1 MGAAMRNII
10 LVLLISASFGYDLQL
25 TALAADVPVKAPIR
39 KAPIVAPA
47 YDWSGL
53 YVGAH
58 IGGAW
63 SNSTLTNGNIGT
75 SWNTG
80 GTGFIGG
87 FQTGYNLQAGNFLY
101 GVEGDF
107 DWTTFAGTIGPV
119 TTALGI
125 LQAAASKNWIST
137 VAARFGITSD
147 RLLVYSKIGGGWTQ
161 SRAALSVVNGGTIWT
176 GSHTGGGWL
185 VGAGMEYAFA
195 SNWTAKLE
203 YNYIGLSN
211 STISAPPIVNVHHD
225 IQMLKVGANYQFGD
239 RTPGAVTS
247 GQSAEAHDNEAL
259 AVASQNPIANM
270 ISVPFQNNTN
280 FNVGPFN
287 RTQDILNIQPVVP
300 MTLNSEWNLISRTI
314 VPIISQP
321 SPIFDSST
329 NGIGDI
335 TQSLFLSPTHPGTL
349 IWGVGPVFT
358 MPSASD
364 PILGTGKILFG
375 PTAVMLVTPKPWVIG
390 MLVNNQW
397 SVGGDPNRPSVNA
410 FLAQP
415 FVNYNMAGGWFLTF
429 SPIITADWN
438 APSGQKWTVPIGGG
452 FGRVFKIDDQAF
464 NASIAGYYNAVR
476 PDNVANWN
484 LRVSLALLFPK

>member
-1 MGAAMRNII
+1 MRNT
-10 LVLLISASFGYDLQL
+10 VLSLLLSASVGCGLQH
-25 TALAADVPVKAPIR
+25 TALAADMPVKTPILKAPIA
-39 KAPIVAPA
+39 APV

-53 YVGAH
+53 YVGTH

-63 SNSTLTNGNIGT
+63 SNSTVTNGNIGT

-87 FQTGYNLQAGNFLY
+87 FQGGYNFQTGSFLF

-107 DWTTFAGTIGPV
+107 DWTTFEGTSGLIV
-119 TTALGI
+119 TPLGT
-125 LQAAASKNWIST
+125 LQASARKDWIST

-147 RLLVYSKIGGGWTQ
+147 RLLIYSKIGGGWARSST
-161 SRAALSVVNGGTIWT
+161 ALSVVNGGPIWA
-176 GSHTGGGWL
+176 GSHTDGGWL
-185 VGAGMEYAFA
+185 LGAGMEYAFA
-195 SNWTAKLE
+195 DNWTAKLE

-211 STISAPPIVNVHHD
+211 STTSTPPIVGIRRD
-225 IQMLKVGANYQFGD
+225 IQMLKVGANYQFGN
-239 RTPGAVTS
+239 RTSVAATS
-247 GQSAEAHDNEAL
+247 GQSAEAHDSDSL
-259 AVASQNPIANM
+259 AVASQNPVAKM

-300 MTLNSEWNLISRTI
+300 MTLNADWNLISRTI
-314 VPIISQP
+314 APLISQP
-321 SPIFDSST
+321 NPISDSST

-335 TQSLFLSPTHPGTL
+335 TQSLFLSPTHPDKL

-364 PILGTGKILFG
+364 PILGTGKVLLG
-375 PTAVMLVTPKPWVIG
+375 PTAVMLITPKPWVVGVLI
-390 MLVNNQW
+390 NNQW
-397 SVGGDPNRPSVNA
+397 SVGGDSNRPAVNA

-415 FVNYNMAGGWFLTF
+415 FANYNMAGGWFLNT

-438 APSGQKWTVPIGGG
+438 APSGQKWTVPLGGG
-452 FGRVFKIDDQAF
+452 VGRVFKIGDQAY
-464 NASIAGYYNAVR
+464 NASIQGYYNIVR
-476 PDNVANWN
+476 PDHAATWN
-484 LRVSLALLFPK
+484 LRTSLALLFPK